1 METLDSLQDD
11 TVKSDSYNA
20 ILPKYSSNNQFLLR
34 NGFKQL
40 KQNMGFTQ
48 IRFYCFKKERG
59 RVFHIMTKTNTKG
72 ANVVKFFTT
81 SDTMPVACGSFTR
94 LPSDNSSLAA
104 NCDKWGYP
112 TANRWGHSA
121 MLTDDR
127 LFKRPLTWPYKRFYR
142 IGGNPYQCDD
152 GSEGMSLGDTWQI
165 FVR

>member
-1 METLDSLQDD
+1 MKTLSSVQD
-11 TVKSDSYNA
+11 TIVRSDSYKA
-20 ILPKYSSNNQFLLR
+20 ILPKHSSNNHFLLR

-40 KQNMGFTQ
+40 KQDIGFTQ

-59 RVFHIMTKTNTKG
+59 RVFHIMTNKNTKG

-81 SDTMPVACGSFTR
+81 SDTMPVACGSFSR
-94 LPSDNSSLAA
+94 LPNDNSSLAA

-121 MLTDDR
+121 YRTDDR
-127 LFKRPLTWPYKRFYR
+127 LFERPLTWPYTRFYR
-142 IGGNPYQCDD
+142 ISGNPYQCDD
-152 GSEGMSLGDTWQI
+152 TWQI